1 MASTL
6 NKNTI
11 LQTIATHKK
20 QLVSYG
26 VIKIGLF
33 GSFASNEANE
43 NSDVD
48 ILVDIVKE
56 KKTFQNFMTLNYY
69 LEDLF
74 GRKVDLITLQSLS
87 PYIGPHILKSTEYVS
102 IADWIFT
109 SHSWWV

>member
-1 MASTL
+1 MSSIL
-6 NKNTI
+6 NKEAI

-20 QLVSYG
+20 QLVGYG

-33 GSFASNEANE
+33 GSFVRNQATDS
-43 NSDVD
+43 SDID
-48 ILVDIVKE
+48 FLVDIVKE

-74 GRKVDLITLQSLS
+74 GRKVDLITMQSLS

-102 IADWIFT
+102 IAD
-109 SHSWWV
+109 

>member
-1 MASTL
+1 MSPILTKEA
-6 NKNTI
+6 I

-20 QLVSYG
+20 QLLSYG

-33 GSFASNEANE
+33 GSFVRNQADAS
-43 NSDVD
+43 SDIDLFVD
-48 ILVDIVKE
+48 IQKD

-69 LEDLF
+69 LEELF

-102 IADWIFT
+102 IAD
-109 SHSWWV
+109 

>member
-1 MASTL
+1 MSVPL

-11 LQTIATHKK
+11 LQTIAANK
-20 QLVSYG
+20 QQLEDFG

-33 GSFASNEANE
+33 GSFVRNQANDS
-43 NSDVD
+43 SDID
-48 ILVDIVKE
+48 FLVDIAKDR
-56 KKTFQNFMTLNYY
+56 KTFKNFMTLNYY

-102 IADWIFT
+102 M
-109 SHSWWV
+109 

>member
-1 MASTL
+1 MSSTL
-6 NKNTI
+6 NKATI

-26 VIKIGLF
+26 IVKIGLF
-33 GSFASNEANE
+33 GSFARNEANDC
-43 NSDVD
+43 SDID
-48 ILVDIVKE
+48 FLVDIVRE

-74 GRKVDLITLQSLS
+74 GRKVDLITIQSLS

-102 IADWIFT
+102 ITD
-109 SHSWWV
+109 